1 MNIIGDNFEIVKE
14 IYSYIQSND
23 VNFFNT
29 ISQELASISDPEDI
43 NIIVPLRKLHSLNK
57 TLKLHNINSLLMD
70 ILSKYVFNL
79 NIKIDNKTNIECK
92 FFYQA
97 IEKNAIPKNISI
109 EIKYYNNTKF
119 NNISAEC

>member
-23 VNFFNT
+23 VKFFNT

-79 NIKIDNKTNIECK
+79 NIKIDNKTNRECK

-119 NNISAEC
+119 NNIVAGC